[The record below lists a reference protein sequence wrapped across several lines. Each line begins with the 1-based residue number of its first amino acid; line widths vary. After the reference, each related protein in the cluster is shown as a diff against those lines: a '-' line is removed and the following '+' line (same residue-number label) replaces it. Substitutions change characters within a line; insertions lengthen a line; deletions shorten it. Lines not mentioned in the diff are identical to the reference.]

1 MGFDRKAI
9 SGDNSIHETARLEPS
24 NPARQHSQKI
34 KLDGAWQLL
43 PAVLEPNGRLKD
55 KVRIGG
61 SIEIHTEGTYYLE
74 WWEGPKRKREAI
86 PDRARVPDLANRKA
100 LALAA
105 VRAGLDVRSDDLNR
119 GEKVTQGIPLDLA
132 IQHYLDDIKPPQR
145 EPKTYTAYKYA
156 LNAFLKGCAKSS
168 IEHIA
173 RADLLQFIRGQYESG
188 CCARTAYN
196 RANIV
201 VQFLKLNGV
210 KGLLHKRDWP
220 EYVDAIRKIYEPD
233 ELKTLFAACHEHER
247 VRYLFFLLTGER
259 DKEVRFTAWRDIDF
273 RRGTVRV
280 TAKPQLGFKPKNKEE
295 REIPVPSA
303 LLGALKDYKNRQ
315 QGPNP
320 YNLVFPTEAGRP
332 DKNFESKLK
341 NIAKRAGLN
350 CGTCASRHG
359 NRCSEG
365 PYCSNWF
372 LHKFR
377 HTFATVNLEG
387 NVCSIRKLQEWL
399 GHKDLASTMVY
410 LKYVRG
416 KDVQERLD
424 NSELAGFAI
433 PQALKQN
440 SQEIDRPSRA

>member
-1 MGFDRKAI
+1 MKRCA
-9 SGDNSIHETARLEPS
+9 S
-24 NPARQHSQKI
+24 NTQPPRVNILKKI
-34 KLDGAWQLL
+34 NVNGAWKLM
-43 PAVLEPNGRLKD
+43 PAVLESNGKLKD

-61 SIEIHTEGTYYLE
+61 NIETHPEGTYYLE
-74 WWEGPKRKREAI
+74 WWEGPKRRREAI

-105 VRAGLDVRSDDLNR
+105 ARAGLEVGSEAANH
-119 GEKVTQGIPLDLA
+119 GEKATQRISLDVA

-156 LNAFLKGCAKSS
+156 LTVFRTGCAKSC
-168 IEHIA
+168 IEDIA
-173 RADLLQFIRGQYESG
+173 RADLLHFIRGQYQSG
-188 CCARTAYN
+188 CSARTAYN

-220 EYVDAIRKIYEPD
+220 EYVDAIRKIYEAD
-233 ELKTLFAACHEHER
+233 ELNALFAACLEHER
-247 VRYLFFLLTGER
+247 ARYLFFLLTGER

-303 LLGALKDYKNRQ
+303 LLVALKDYKNRQ

-320 YNLVFPTEAGRP
+320 YNLVFPSEAGRP

-341 NIAKRAGLN
+341 KIAKRAGLN

-416 KDVQERLD
+416 KDVQERLN

-433 PQALKQN
+433 PQPLKQ
-440 SQEIDRPSRA
+440 SPQEINRVSPA

>member
-1 MGFDRKAI
+1 MKR
-9 SGDNSIHETARLEPS
+9 HPS
-24 NPARQHSQKI
+24 HHQNPRVNILKKI
-34 KLDGAWQLL
+34 NLHGVWKLL
-43 PAVLEPNGRLKD
+43 PAVVEPNGRLKD

-61 SIEIHTEGTYYLE
+61 NIETHPEGTYYLE

-86 PDRARVPDLANRKA
+86 RDRADVPDLARRKA
-100 LALAA
+100 IALAA
-105 VRAGLDVRSDDLNR
+105 VKAGLEVGSAAANH
-119 GEKVTQGIPLDLA
+119 GEKANQKIRLDLA
-132 IQHYLDDIKPPQR
+132 IEQYLEDIKPPQR

-156 LNAFLKGCAKSS
+156 LTVFRAGCTKSY
-168 IEHIA
+168 IEDIA
-173 RADLLQFIRGQYESG
+173 RADLLQFIRSQYQSG

-210 KGLLHKRDWP
+210 TGLLHKRDWP
-220 EYVDAIRKIYEPD
+220 EYVDAIRKIYETD
-233 ELKTLFAACHEHER
+233 ELNALFAACLDHER
-247 VRYLFFLLTGER
+247 ARYLFFLLTGER

-273 RRGTVRV
+273 RRGSVRV

-295 REIPVPSA
+295 REIPVPAA
-303 LLGALKDYKNRQ
+303 LLVALKHYKNQQ

-341 NIAKRAGLN
+341 KIARRAGLN
-350 CGTCASRHG
+350 CGTCASRYG

-416 KDVQERLD
+416 KDVQERLN

-433 PQALKQN
+433 PQ
-440 SQEIDRPSRA
+440 

>member
-1 MGFDRKAI
+1 MKRCA
-9 SGDNSIHETARLEPS
+9 S
-24 NPARQHSQKI
+24 NTQPPRVNILKKI
-34 KLDGAWQLL
+34 NVNGAWKLM
-43 PAVLEPNGRLKD
+43 PAVLESNGKLKD

-61 SIEIHTEGTYYLE
+61 NIETHPEGTYYLE
-74 WWEGPKRKREAI
+74 WWEGPKRRREAI

-105 VRAGLDVRSDDLNR
+105 ARAGLEIGSEAANQ
-119 GEKVTQGIPLDLA
+119 GEKAIQRISLDGA

-156 LNAFLKGCAKSS
+156 LNVFRAGCAKSYLADV
-168 IEHIA
+168 A
-173 RADLLQFIRGQYESG
+173 RADLLQFIRGQYGLG
-188 CCARTAYN
+188 CSARTAYN

-201 VQFLKLNGV
+201 VQFLKLNGI

-220 EYVDAIRKIYEPD
+220 EYVDSIRKIYEAD
-233 ELKTLFAACHEHER
+233 ELNALFAACLEHER

-295 REIPVPSA
+295 REIPVPAA
-303 LLGALKDYKNRQ
+303 LLVALKEYKNHQR
-315 QGPNP
+315 GPNP
-320 YNLVFPTEAGRP
+320 YNLVFPTEEGRP

-341 NIAKRAGLN
+341 NIARRAGLN

-416 KDVQERLD
+416 KDVQERLN

-433 PQALKQN
+433 PQPLKQ
-440 SQEIDRPSRA
+440 SPQEMNRPIPA

>member
-1 MGFDRKAI
+1 MKRHA
-9 SGDNSIHETARLEPS
+9 SNSQTPRVNILK
-24 NPARQHSQKI
+24 KI
-34 KLDGAWQLL
+34 KVDGAWKLMA
-43 PAVLEPNGRLKD
+43 AVLEPNGRLKD

-61 SIEIHTEGTYYLE
+61 SIEVHSEGTYYLE

-105 VRAGLDVRSDDLNR
+105 ARAGLDVRSDALNH
-119 GEKVTQGIPLDLA
+119 GETVTQGIPLDLA

-201 VQFLKLNGV
+201 VQFLKLSGV

-303 LLGALKDYKNRQ
+303 LLGALNDYKNCQ

-433 PQALKQN
+433 PQALKQS

>member
-1 MGFDRKAI
+1 MKRHA
-9 SGDNSIHETARLEPS
+9 S
-24 NPARQHSQKI
+24 NPQTPRVNILKKI
-34 KLDGAWQLL
+34 KLDGAWKLM

-61 SIEIHTEGTYYLE
+61 SIEIHSEGTYYLE

-86 PDRARVPDLANRKA
+86 SDRARVPDLANRRA
-100 LALAA
+100 LALEAA
-105 VRAGLDVRSDDLNR
+105 RAGLEVGSDALNR
-119 GEKVTQGIPLDLA
+119 GETVTQGIPLDLA
-132 IQHYLDDIKPPQR
+132 IQNYLDDIKPPQR
-145 EPKTYTAYKYA
+145 EPKTYAAYKYA
-156 LNAFLKGCAKSS
+156 LDAFRKGCAKSS
-168 IEHIA
+168 IEHIV

-188 CCARTAYN
+188 CSARTAYN

-220 EYVDAIRKIYEPD
+220 EYVDAIRKIYEAD
-233 ELKTLFAACHEHER
+233 ELKTLFAACLEHER

-303 LLGALKDYKNRQ
+303 LLEALKDYKNRQ
-315 QGPNP
+315 RGPNP

-399 GHKDLASTMVY
+399 GHRKCRE
-410 LKYVRG
+410 K
-416 KDVQERLD
+416 RLRVLLD
-424 NSELAGFAI
+424 SLRQMTAGF
-433 PQALKQN
+433 
-440 SQEIDRPSRA
+440 SG

>member
-1 MGFDRKAI
+1 MKRHA
-9 SGDNSIHETARLEPS
+9 S
-24 NPARQHSQKI
+24 NTQTPRVNILKKI
-34 KLDGAWQLL
+34 KVDGAWKLM

-61 SIEIHTEGTYYLE
+61 SIEIHSEGTYYIE

-105 VRAGLDVRSDDLNR
+105 ARAGLEVGSDALNR
-119 GEKVTQGIPLDLA
+119 GEKLTQGIPLDLA
-132 IQHYLDDIKPPQR
+132 IQNYLDDIKPPQR

-156 LNAFLKGCAKSS
+156 LNAFRKGCAKSS
-168 IEHIA
+168 IEHIV

-188 CCARTAYN
+188 CSARTAYN

-201 VQFLKLNGV
+201 VQFLKLNGI

-220 EYVDAIRKIYEPD
+220 EYVDAIRKIYEAD
-233 ELKTLFAACHEHER
+233 ELKILFAACLEHER
-247 VRYLFFLLTGER
+247 ARYLFFLLTGER

-303 LLGALKDYKNRQ
+303 LLEGLKGYKNRQ

-433 PQALKQN
+433 PQALKQS